1 MSNEELVN
9 LIQKGTDPASNMEQL
24 YLQNKGLIFAVV
36 KKYRYACQADYNSA
50 PIIEMDELMHEAY
63 FGLIKAVESYDS
75 SQGVLFMSYATSWI
89 RQAVKRFLNNC
100 GSVVRV
106 PVHTQERVYRYNQ
119 VTSYYL
125 SKYNRMPTVSEYG
138 KWLGVSEKVIKQ
150 LQLFMF
156 RDKVK
161 SLDAAVPGEEN
172 DDMTVADTV
181 ASDINIEN
189 DIVEKVG
196 NEQLH
201 TQLWELVAQV
211 LKDDKKVQILKY
223 RYIDN
228 LTLEEIAIKFKV
240 SKANIDQFIRLSLS
254 RLRTNSKTKRL
265 GAELGFWESK
275 KTVDI
280 DRLRKWAER
289 GYTKFLIE
297 EEIEYAIRMGWLV
310 KGEYY

>member
-1 MSNEELVN
+1 
-9 LIQKGTDPASNMEQL
+9 
-24 YLQNKGLIFAVV
+24 
-36 KKYRYACQADYNSA
+36 
-50 PIIEMDELMHEAY
+50 MDELMHEAY

-201 TQLWELVAQV
+201 TQL
-211 LKDDKKVQILKY
+211 
-223 RYIDN
+223 
-228 LTLEEIAIKFKV
+228 EIAIKFKV